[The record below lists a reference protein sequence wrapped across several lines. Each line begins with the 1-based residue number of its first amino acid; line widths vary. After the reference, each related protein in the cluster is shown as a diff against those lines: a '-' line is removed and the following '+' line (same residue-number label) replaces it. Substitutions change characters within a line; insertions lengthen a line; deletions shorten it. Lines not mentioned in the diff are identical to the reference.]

1 MAKILSRLWSGTLN
15 EGLCQLSVDANGVWQ
30 INTRYEGKKIPS
42 NCVYSIAEK
51 NGRLLA
57 GTRNGLFV
65 EGGDSMLKGDEV
77 LGVCVDSQGHI
88 WAATKGFGLYTTSG
102 DGRNERQDNTSS
114 YQVLTDKE
122 NGTWETRNYGVA
134 YLTQVASSMFSRRKE
149 LIIKN

>member
-1 MAKILSRLWSGTLN
+1 
-15 EGLCQLSVDANGVWQ
+15 
-30 INTRYEGKKIPS
+30 
-42 NCVYSIAEK
+42 
-51 NGRLLA
+51 
-57 GTRNGLFV
+57 
-65 EGGDSMLKGDEV
+65 MLKGDEV
-77 LGVCVDSQGHI
+77 MGVCVDSQGHI